1 MSRRDLES
9 IRYDFEIEDML
20 WDDLLYGLECRS
32 FVISDS
38 EGVYVNI
45 FYLGIKRDFK
55 EDVF

>member
-1 MSRRDLES
+1 MLRRDLES
-9 IRYDFEIEDML
+9 ICYDLEIEDML
-20 WDDLLYGLECRS
+20 WDDLLYGLECWL

-45 FYLGIKRDFK
+45 FYLGIKCDFK